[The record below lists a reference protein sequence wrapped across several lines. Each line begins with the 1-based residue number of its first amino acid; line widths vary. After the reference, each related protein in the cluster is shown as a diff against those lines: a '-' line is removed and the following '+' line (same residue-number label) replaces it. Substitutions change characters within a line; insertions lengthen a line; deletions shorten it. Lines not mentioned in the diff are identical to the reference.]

1 MEEKVTDQMT
11 IQKPKKAQRMANLE
25 LLRCIAMMMVIVLHY
40 LGKSELL
47 VDLTEESLGS
57 VGTAAWFL
65 ESFCIVAVNAYMLI
79 SGYFLCMS
87 TYKVSR
93 LIKLYLQVWFYSVGV
108 GVLAIA
114 TGIFPRQ
121 EVTIHDLLTFVFPV
135 SMEHYWFITA
145 YVFLYILLPFMGGAL
160 RRMTKGQMQ
169 IALGTLLAVFCVLKS
184 VLLVRLEKD
193 LQGYDCL
200 WYLCVFVTAAYL
212 RRFGLPF
219 LQKMKNSLLLY
230 VGGCV
235 AVFGLTMGLRQ
246 VYLRTGSLDRIL
258 GIGMEYN
265 HVLPFLAAVGL
276 FGLFALLKVGERA
289 GTFINKIAPYTLGVY
304 LLHEHIGLRYA
315 WQNWLGA
322 EWVLQ
327 HEGVAGILALAAG
340 TLAAVTVVFGA
351 GILFDMLREKVMKGL
366 HFILMKVGLYRRIVG
381 AVEKADNIFAE

>member
-1 MEEKVTDQMT
+1 MT

>member
-1 MEEKVTDQMT
+1 
-11 IQKPKKAQRMANLE
+11 
-25 LLRCIAMMMVIVLHY
+25 
-40 LGKSELL
+40 
-47 VDLTEESLGS
+47 
-57 VGTAAWFL
+57 
-65 ESFCIVAVNAYMLI
+65 
-79 SGYFLCMS
+79 
-87 TYKVSR
+87 
-93 LIKLYLQVWFYSVGV
+93 
-108 GVLAIA
+108 
-114 TGIFPRQ
+114 
-121 EVTIHDLLTFVFPV
+121 
-135 SMEHYWFITA
+135 
-145 YVFLYILLPFMGGAL
+145 
-160 RRMTKGQMQ
+160 
-169 IALGTLLAVFCVLKS
+169 
-184 VLLVRLEKD
+184 
-193 LQGYDCL
+193 
-200 WYLCVFVTAAYL
+200 VTAAYL

>member
-169 IALGTLLAVFCVLKS
+169 IALGTLLAVFCMLKS
-184 VLLVRLEKD
+184 VLPVRLEKD

-289 GTFINKIAPYTLGVY
+289 GTFINRIAPYTLGVY

>member
-1 MEEKVTDQMT
+1 MTDQMT

-93 LIKLYLQVWFYSVGV
+93 LVKLYLQVWFYSVGV

-169 IALGTLLAVFCVLKS
+169 IALGTLLAVFCMLKS
-184 VLLVRLEKD
+184 VLPVRLEKD

-289 GTFINKIAPYTLGVY
+289 GTFINRIAPYTLGVY

>member
-1 MEEKVTDQMT
+1 MEENVTDQMT

-40 LGKSELL
+40 LGKSDLL
-47 VDLTEESLGS
+47 VDLTENPLGS
-57 VGTAAWFL
+57 VGMTAWFL

-87 TYKVSR
+87 TYKPGR

-108 GVLAIA
+108 GVLSIA
-114 TGIFPRQ
+114 TGIFPWQ
-121 EVTIHDLLTFVFPV
+121 KMTIHDLLTFVFPV

-145 YVFLYILLPFMGGAL
+145 YVFLYILLPYVGGAL
-160 RRMTKGQMQ
+160 RKMTKAQMQ
-169 IALGTLLAVFCVLKS
+169 IALGTLLAVFCVMKS
-184 VLLVRLEKD
+184 VLPVRLEKD

-219 LQKMKNSLLLY
+219 LQKIKNSLLLY

-258 GIGMEYN
+258 SIGMEYN

-276 FGLFALLKVGERA
+276 FSLFALLKVGERA

-315 WQNWLGA
+315 WQKWLGA
-322 EWVLQ
+322 EWVMQ
-327 HEGVAGILALAAG
+327 HQGAAGVLALAAG
-340 TLAAVTVVFGA
+340 TLVAVIVVFVA
-351 GILFDMLREKVMKGL
+351 GILFDMLREKVMKAL
-366 HFILMKVGLYRRIVG
+366 HFILMKVGLYRRI
-381 AVEKADNIFAE
+381 AAAIDKADNIFAE

>member
-1 MEEKVTDQMT
+1 MAEQMT
-11 IQKPKKAQRMANLE
+11 IQKPKRTQRMANLE

-40 LGKSELL
+40 LGKSDLL
-47 VDLTEESLGS
+47 VDLTENTLGS

-65 ESFCIVAVNAYMLI
+65 ESFCIVAVNVYMLI

-87 TYKVSR
+87 TYKPSR
-93 LIKLYLQVWFYSVGV
+93 LLKLYLQVWFYSAGV
-108 GVLAIA
+108 GVLAIV
-114 TGIFPRQ
+114 TGIFPWQ
-121 EVTIHDLLTFVFPV
+121 DVTIHDLLTFVFPV

-145 YVFLYILLPFMGGAL
+145 YVFLYILLPFAGGAL
-160 RRMTKGQMQ
+160 RKMTKAQMQ

-184 VLLVRLEKD
+184 MLPVRLEKD
-193 LQGYDCL
+193 MQGYDCL

-219 LQKMKNSLLLY
+219 LQKIKNSLLLY

-246 VYLRTGSLDRIL
+246 VYLHTGSLDRIL

-276 FGLFALLKVGERA
+276 FGLFALIKVGERA
-289 GTFINKIAPYTLGVY
+289 GKFINKIAPYTLGVY

-322 EWVLQ
+322 DLVIQYQGVAGVLALL
-327 HEGVAGILALAAG
+327 AGILA
-340 TLAAVTVVFGA
+340 AVIVVFA
-351 GILFDMLREKVMKGL
+351 VGILFDMLREKVMKGL
-366 HFILMKVGLYRRIVG
+366 HVILMKMGLYRKIVA
-381 AVEKADNIFAE
+381 AVDKADHIFADLYM

>member
-1 MEEKVTDQMT
+1 MEENVTDQMT

-40 LGKSELL
+40 LGKSDLL
-47 VDLTEESLGS
+47 VDLTENPLGS
-57 VGTAAWFL
+57 VGMTAWFL
-65 ESFCIVAVNAYMLI
+65 ESFCIVAVNVYMLI

-87 TYKVSR
+87 TYKPGR

-108 GVLAIA
+108 GVLAIM
-114 TGIFPRQ
+114 TGIFPWQ
-121 EVTIHDLLTFVFPV
+121 DVTVHDLLTFVFPV

-145 YVFLYILLPFMGGAL
+145 YVFLYILLPFVGGAL
-160 RRMTKGQMQ
+160 RKMTKAQMQ
-169 IALGTLLAVFCVLKS
+169 IALGTLLAVFCVMKS
-184 VLLVRLEKD
+184 VLPVRLEKD

-219 LQKMKNSLLLY
+219 LQKIKNSLLLY

-258 GIGMEYN
+258 SIGMEYN

-276 FGLFALLKVGERA
+276 FSLFALLKVGERA

-315 WQNWLGA
+315 WQKWLGA
-322 EWVLQ
+322 EWVMQ
-327 HEGVAGILALAAG
+327 HQGAAGVLALAAG
-340 TLAAVTVVFGA
+340 ILVAVIVVFGA

-366 HFILMKVGLYRRIVG
+366 HLILMKVGLYRRIVA
-381 AVEKADNIFAE
+381 AVDKADNIFAE